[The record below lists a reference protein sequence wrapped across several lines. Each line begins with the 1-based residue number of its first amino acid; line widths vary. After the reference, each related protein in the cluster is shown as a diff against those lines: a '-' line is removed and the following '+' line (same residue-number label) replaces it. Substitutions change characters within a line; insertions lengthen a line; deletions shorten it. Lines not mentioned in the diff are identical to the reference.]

1 MTFEGG
7 ESHEKVPETLDY
19 DLAKI
24 WLAKQDLSD
33 CMPEQI
39 KEMFLDQLR
48 KLEAVNVE
56 RWD

>member
-1 MTFEGG
+1 MK
-7 ESHEKVPETLDY
+7 KVPETLDY

-24 WLAKQDLSD
+24 WLAKQDLSN
-33 CMPEQI
+33 CTPEQI